1 MIKRSAVILSGG
13 KNTRMN
19 YKTKAFLE
27 FEGSIFLDRTL
38 DAISDYEEKIISC
51 NNIEKYKDFK
61 YRAVLVLDDF
71 KEIGPIGGIYSSLK
85 ASRFSHS
92 LIVAGDMPFLNK
104 KLLNYLGEYSFE
116 EDALIPVVN
125 GRIQPLCGIYKKDI
139 LKSIEEMINNK
150 NYKLKSLLNNINTKY
165 IDINEVDN
173 FLNINTVEEYNKLV
187 RRECE

>member
-1 MIKRSAVILSGG
+1 MIRKSAVILSGG

-27 FEGSIFLDRTL
+27 FEGSTFIDRTL
-38 DAISDYEEKIISC
+38 NAISDYEEKIISC
-51 NNIEKYKDFK
+51 NDIEKYKDFEDI
-61 YRAVLVLDDF
+61 ALIVLDDF

-85 ASRFSHS
+85 VSRFSHS

-104 KLLNYLGEYSFE
+104 KLLNYLGEYNFE

-139 LKSIEEMINNK
+139 LKTIEEMINNK
-150 NYKLKSLLNNINTKY
+150 NYKLKSLLEKINTKY
-165 IDINEVDN
+165 IDMNEVDN
-173 FLNINTVEEYNKLV
+173 FSNINTIEEYDKLI

>member
-1 MIKRSAVILSGG
+1 MIKKSAVILSGG

-173 FLNINTVEEYNKLV
+173 FFNINTVEEYNKLV